1 MERPLRVAAR
11 AVEDSRLPPRPQSQR
26 TRVGHPTLGND
37 LVNQAFFERMMTV
50 DLTNRCEEE
59 SEYGCRIGDDDLNS
73 PVVALRRTAE
83 RS

>member
-1 MERPLRVAAR
+1 VEGGRHLPLP
-11 AVEDSRLPPRPQSQR
+11 SPRQQA
-26 TRVGHPTLGND
+26 LDND

-59 SEYGCRIGDDDLNS
+59 SEYGCRMGDDDLNS